1 MSSLDEE
8 STLPELGSWILS
20 TLSTTSTSEN
30 GDWAAETPHGASDQ
44 ILNGDQTTRLVEESH
59 QTVDNPEWVDAALA
73 MDSIPIPQR
82 LESDNAR
89 TRDKYSLSA
98 PEQTRARHPSPITG
112 SPKSRYHTCTV
123 CSLLFPT
130 AQILE
135 QHARAS
141 FHRLYICAQPGCR
154 KSYYRR
160 DVYVRHK
167 ATHKQAT
174 SHECM
179 ACRQAGEKRVF
190 RRKDHLDQHIRN
202 CHSCLELDDW
212 SWGALHCTPD
222 FWSPPL
228 VTDVAVEEMRP
239 VEIPVAR
246 SDRAPLQASNCTG
259 YQYQEI
265 ADLEKALTAIV
276 GQDSHD
282 HRVLTRRLG
291 LRDGTTKEQVADRL
305 RELLVRPES
314 WPSHPGQLY
323 Q

>member
-1 MSSLDEE
+1 M
-8 STLPELGSWILS
+8 
-20 TLSTTSTSEN
+20 STSKN
-30 GDWAAETPHGASDQ
+30 GDWTAETPHGASDP
-44 ILNGDQTTRLVEESH
+44 IRDGDQTTRLVNGPCE
-59 QTVDNPEWVDAALA
+59 TIDNPDWVDAALA
-73 MDSIPIPQR
+73 MDSIPIPKR
-82 LESDNAR
+82 LESDNTR
-89 TRDKYSLSA
+89 TRNKPSLSA
-98 PEQTRARHPSPITG
+98 PEPTRARHPSPITG

-123 CSLLFPT
+123 CCLVFAT

-141 FHRLYICAQPGCR
+141 FHRLYICEYPGCR

-202 CHSCLELDDW
+202 CHSCLDVDDW
-212 SWGALHCTPD
+212 SWGALHCAPD
-222 FWSPPL
+222 FWSPSPP
-228 VTDVAVEEMRP
+228 TADVALEEALPMA
-239 VEIPVAR
+239 IPAAR
-246 SDRAPLQASNCTG
+246 TQCAPLQASDCTG

-314 WPSHPGQLY
+314 WPSHAADQLY